1 MTSNSKSERIGLSS
15 RKVECTQPS
24 VEAGFK
30 KLTFKPR
37 GHMQLIAASK
47 LVLFEVEP
55 RKKHWGELI
64 QSNQTGMLFGPRGR
78 GKTWV
83 ALAIALSISSG
94 VKFLDRCPRN
104 PRRVIYLDGEMDL
117 VTIQQRIKD
126 LCTSLSI
133 DPPAEL
139 RMFTPEAF
147 TDLLPSI
154 NTPEGQRA
162 IDEMIKTDW
171 DVMFIDNY
179 SAWSGDGRET
189 AEAWAPMMR
198 WMLKHKREGRSV
210 IVIHH
215 TGKTG
220 KQRGSSSHE
229 DALDWSISLKPIDD
243 KAQDGAL
250 RFNLIWEKAR
260 HLPSDQTQPIAVCM
274 KKANN
279 GALEWEFHQGMHKDP
294 KVEQAHAFKA
304 QGMTVVKIAERMGVD
319 RTTVG
324 RWLKTA

>member
-1 MTSNSKSERIGLSS
+1 MGIGPRAGKLTGAQSS
-15 RKVECTQPS
+15 I
-24 VEAGFK
+24 EAGVK
-30 KLTFKPR
+30 KLLFKPR
-37 GHMQLIAASK
+37 NHMQLIAASK
-47 LVLFEVEP
+47 LVQFEVEP
-55 RKKHWGELI
+55 RKKHWGEHI

-83 ALAIALSISSG
+83 ALAIAISISSG
-94 VKFLDRCPRN
+94 VKFLGRGPRN

-117 VTIQQRIKD
+117 VTFQQRIKD
-126 LCTSLSI
+126 LCVSLGVE
-133 DPPAEL
+133 PPAEL

-162 IDEMIKTDW
+162 IDEMIGTDW
-171 DVMFIDNY
+171 EVIFIDNY
-179 SAWSGDGRET
+179 SAWSSDGRET

-198 WMLKHKREGRSV
+198 WMLNHKRAGRSV

-229 DALDWSISLKPIDD
+229 DALDWSVSLKPIED

-250 RFNLIWEKAR
+250 RFNLVWEKAR

-274 KKANN
+274 KKGSN
-279 GALEWEFHQGMHKDP
+279 GTLAWEFQHGMHKDP
-294 KVEQAHAFKA
+294 KVDQAHAFKA
-304 QGMTVVKIAERMGVD
+304 QGMSVVQIADKIRVN
-319 RTTVG
+319 RTTVA
-324 RWLKTA
+324 RWFKND

>member
-1 MTSNSKSERIGLSS
+1 MTSNSKSVGIGPRSGKLTG
-15 RKVECTQPS
+15 VQPS
-24 VEAGFK
+24 IEACIK
-30 KLTFKPR
+30 KLPFKPR
-37 GHMQLIAASK
+37 NRMQLIAASK
-47 LVLFEVEP
+47 LVQFEVEP
-55 RKKHWGELI
+55 RKKHWGEHI

-83 ALAIALSISSG
+83 ALAMALSMSSG
-94 VKFLDRCPRN
+94 VKFLGRGPRN

-126 LCTSLSI
+126 LCVSLGVE
-133 DPPAEL
+133 PPAEL

-162 IDEMIKTDW
+162 IDEMIKTEW

-198 WMLKHKREGRSV
+198 WMLSHKRAGRSV

-229 DALDWSISLKPIDD
+229 DALDWSVSLKPTED

-250 RFNLIWEKAR
+250 RFNLVWEKAR
-260 HLPSDQTQPIAVCM
+260 HLPSDQTQPISVCM
-274 KKANN
+274 KKGSN
-279 GALEWEFHQGMHKDP
+279 GALEWEFQNGMHKDP
-294 KVEQAHAFKA
+294 RVEQAYALKA
-304 QGMTVVKIAERMGVD
+304 QHMTLTQIAEKMRVD

-324 RWLKTA
+324 RWLKND